1 MRRLLFVFL
10 VFLGMTTAHAACTGV
25 HDFRFIT
32 LEGAQVDLCDHQD
45 QPILAVNTASNC
57 GFTPQFEKL
66 ELMHEKYHQ
75 KGLLI
80 VGCPSNDF
88 HQEPATNREI
98 GDFCKKNYGVKFLM
112 AEKSSVVGPD
122 ANPLYKQLIE
132 ATHEPPLWNFHKY
145 LILPNGKVY
154 AFNSDSEPESSRLM
168 RKLQPYLE

>member
-80 VGCPSNDF
+80 VGFPSNDF

-145 LILPNGKVY
+145 LILPNGHVY
-154 AFNSDSEPESSRLM
+154 AFNSDSDPESPRLM